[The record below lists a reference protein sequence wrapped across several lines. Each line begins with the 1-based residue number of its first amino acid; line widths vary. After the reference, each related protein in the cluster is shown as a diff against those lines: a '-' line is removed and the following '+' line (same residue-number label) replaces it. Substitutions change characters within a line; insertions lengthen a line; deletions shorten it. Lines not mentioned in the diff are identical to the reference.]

1 MKRLLVLAALVAF
14 PALATAEDNAAVVK
28 QAFGHAHHQMM
39 MDMDIEATGDADKD
53 FVRMMIPHHQGAIDM
68 AKVEIQYGK
77 DEKLKAMA
85 REIIAAQEKEIAEMK
100 EWLAKNP

>member
-1 MKRLLVLAALVAF
+1 MKRLLVLAALLAL
-14 PALATAEDNAAVVK
+14 PALAVAEDNADSVK

-39 MDMDIEATGDADKD
+39 MDMDIAATGDADKD

-68 AKVEIQYGK
+68 AKVEIQYGN

-100 EWLAKNP
+100 EWLANNP

>member
-1 MKRLLVLAALVAF
+1 MKRLVLLTAFLAF
-14 PALATAEDNAAVVK
+14 PALAVADDADAVK
-28 QAFGHAHHQMM
+28 EAFGHANHQMM
-39 MDMDIEATGDADKD
+39 MDMGVEPTGDADRD

-68 AKVEIQYGK
+68 AKIEIQFGK

-85 REIIAAQEKEIAEMK
+85 RDIVAAQEKEIAEMK

>member
-1 MKRLLVLAALVAF
+1 MKRLLILAAFLAV
-14 PALATAEDNAAVVK
+14 PALAVAEDDADAVK
-28 QAFGHAHHQMM
+28 RAFGHANHQMM
-39 MDMDIEATGDADKD
+39 MDMDIAATGDADKD

-100 EWLAKNP
+100 DWLAKNP